1 MTADI
6 FIKIDDVKGES
17 VDRSHKDEIE
27 VLTWSWGM
35 NQGGN
40 AHSGTGAGAGKVS
53 LKDISFVK
61 YIDRSSPVLVKLCC
75 SGKHFAVAKLTVRK
89 AGGEAIP
96 YIKLELND
104 GIISSIAVAGGPVDE
119 RLRET
124 ITLNFAKYSYEYFP
138 QAKDGSAAAAIPA
151 SWNVAKNAPT

>member
-1 MTADI
+1 MATDI
-6 FIKIDDVKGES
+6 FITIDDIKGES

-35 NQGGN
+35 TQGGS
-40 AHSGTGAGAGKVS
+40 ASFGTGAGVGKVTVQ
-53 LKDISFVK
+53 DISFVK
-61 YIDRSSPVLVKLCC
+61 YIDRSSPILMKLCC

-89 AGGEAIP
+89 AGGEAVP

-124 ITLNFAKYSYEYFP
+124 ITLNFAKYTYEYFP
-138 QAKDGSAAAAIPA
+138 QAKDGSAGGAVPA
-151 SWNVAKNAPT
+151 SWNVAKNAAT